1 MYNLTMEALKR
12 TGRDIRG
19 ARVAMLGWAFLGNS
33 DDARNT
39 PSEAYHQLLVRAG
52 AVPVIHDSYVEKY
65 PGVAIGHD
73 LEATLAGADAIAIM
87 TGHSDYRSLNPARV
101 KALAATGQPAII
113 DGRNVI
119 DPDRFI
125 AAGFVYKGIGRG
137 DRNSHPLQPAARSVQ
152 KLPVIAATH

>member
-1 MYNLTMEALKR
+1 
-12 TGRDIRG
+12 
-19 ARVAMLGWAFLGNS
+19 MLGWAFLGNS

-39 PSEAYHQLLVRAG
+39 PSEAYHQLLVGAG

-73 LEATLAGADAIAIM
+73 LEATLAGADAIAVM
-87 TGHSDYRSLNPARV
+87 TGHNDYRSLDPARV
-101 KALAATGQPAII
+101 KALAAAGQPAII
-113 DGRNVI
+113 DGRNII

-137 DRNSHPLQPAARSVQ
+137 DRNSHPLRPSAGPAQ